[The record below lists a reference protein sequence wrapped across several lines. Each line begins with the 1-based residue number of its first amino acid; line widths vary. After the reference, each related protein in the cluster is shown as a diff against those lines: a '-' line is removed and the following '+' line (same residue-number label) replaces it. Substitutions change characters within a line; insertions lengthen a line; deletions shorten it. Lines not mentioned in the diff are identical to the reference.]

1 MAKMR
6 RFDNGGSV
14 SEKPQGATRYD
25 DRGRVIPLY
34 EEDSGIVA
42 QRASQAAPSY
52 STKLGNVDT
61 SDSRNMQE
69 TIAKLKGIV
78 GLPGGEQYGN
88 ITMPEIVKSMYQKSQ
103 SPTTPTPADH
113 FTNLPSGSAAQ
124 VNAMRNVVG
133 LPATDEAANKEKAQN
148 MLRSIVG
155 LTPNTS
161 NYSLQDAISQLKGQ
175 YTAPGGMQG
184 MGAMGNES
192 MPGTVARVMGAPA
205 PAIKGGQGMGLA
217 GMQAPTA
224 PPPEVPAPQD
234 QMMAEGQGG
243 FKRGGKIK
251 AFSKGGST
259 GRDGIAQRG
268 KTKAFAKGGSV
279 SASSRGD
286 GCAQRGKTRGMM
298 R

>member
-14 SEKPQGATRYD
+14 SEKPQSVRYD

-34 EEDSGIVA
+34 GEDSGVVA

-52 STKLGNVDT
+52 STT
-61 SDSRNMQE
+61 Q
-69 TIAKLKGIV
+69 
-78 GLPGGEQYGN
+78 
-88 ITMPEIVKSMYQKSQ
+88 
-103 SPTTPTPADH
+103 TPSDH

-124 VNAMRNVVG
+124 VNAMRNTVG
-133 LPATDEAANKEKAQN
+133 LPATDEAANKEKATD
-148 MLRSIVG
+148 MMRSIVG
-155 LTPNTS
+155 LNPNTN

-175 YTAPGGMQG
+175 YKAPGGMQNANLQSALQG
-184 MGAMGNES
+184 MGAMGNAGPGMQS
-192 MPGTVARVMGAPA
+192 MGSIGAPLGA
-205 PAIKGGQGMGLA
+205 SIKGGQGMGIA

-224 PPPEVPAPQD
+224 PPPEVPMPQD

-243 FKRGGKIK
+243 FKHGGKIK
-251 AFSKGGST
+251 AYAKGGST

>member
-1 MAKMR
+1 
-6 RFDNGGSV
+6 
-14 SEKPQGATRYD
+14 
-25 DRGRVIPLY
+25 
-34 EEDSGIVA
+34 
-42 QRASQAAPSY
+42 
-52 STKLGNVDT
+52 
-61 SDSRNMQE
+61 
-69 TIAKLKGIV
+69 
-78 GLPGGEQYGN
+78 
-88 ITMPEIVKSMYQKSQ
+88 
-103 SPTTPTPADH
+103 
-113 FTNLPSGSAAQ
+113 
-124 VNAMRNVVG
+124 MRNVVG

-155 LTPNTS
+155 INPNPS

-184 MGAMGNES
+184 
-192 MPGTVARVMGAPA
+192 MGAPA

-243 FKRGGKIK
+243 GGFKHGGKIK